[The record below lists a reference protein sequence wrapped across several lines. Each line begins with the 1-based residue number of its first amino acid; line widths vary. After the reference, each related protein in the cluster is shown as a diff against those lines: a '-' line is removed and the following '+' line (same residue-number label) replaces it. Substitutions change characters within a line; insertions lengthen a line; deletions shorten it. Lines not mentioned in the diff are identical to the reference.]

1 MEVPR
6 RPGYSLTVDRIAK
19 SSLARDPT
27 REIVYRVTAGGD
39 RIERYDYSKAFER
52 VNALANALSALGV
65 RRGDRIATLD
75 WNTHCCPPPASLG
88 GYTPPPSGLSDLRS
102 DAHSSSLLSDS
113 PCLGHHLFSWG
124 RAPCLGGRGPPG
136 TGIQTARGRP

>member
-1 MEVPR
+1 MEVPW
-6 RPGYSLTVDRIAK
+6 RPGYSLTVDKIAK

-75 WNTHCCPPPASLG
+75 WNTHCCPPPRIPRGLAFKLG
-88 GYTPPPSGLSDLRS
+88 NLR
-102 DAHSSSLLSDS
+102 
-113 PCLGHHLFSWG
+113 
-124 RAPCLGGRGPPG
+124 
-136 TGIQTARGRP
+136 

>member
-27 REIVYRVTAGGD
+27 REIVYRITAGGD

-75 WNTHCCPPPASLG
+75 WNTHWHYEAYFTAPMMGAVLH
-88 GYTPPPSGLSDLRS
+88 TVNVR
-102 DAHSSSLLSDS
+102 LL
-113 PCLGHHLFSWG
+113 
-124 RAPCLGGRGPPG
+124 
-136 TGIQTARGRP
+136 QV

>member
-19 SSLARDPT
+19 SSLARYPT

-52 VNALANALSALGV
+52 VNTLANALSALGV

-75 WNTHCCPPPASLG
+75 WNTHCCPPPRIPGRLYASPERFVGFPLG
-88 GYTPPPSGLSDLRS
+88 SALLIF
-102 DAHSSSLLSDS
+102 LSDS
-113 PCLGHHLFSWG
+113 PS
-124 RAPCLGGRGPPG
+124 
-136 TGIQTARGRP
+136 